1 MKLSLIKPISKDTS
15 FKVSHINEFCGIIK
29 DRDNMKDYR
38 EILAKQLEEI
48 FKKQEEITI
57 NDNLARICRE
67 LDGFT
72 EKIKDCLEKN
82 QDLQESDKKRIQEL
96 NDEYNSNID
105 RYKKLKGY

>member
-1 MKLSLIKPISKDTS
+1 
-15 FKVSHINEFCGIIK
+15 
-29 DRDNMKDYR
+29 MKDYR

-57 NDNLARICRE
+57 NDNLARVSRE

-72 EKIKDCLEKN
+72 ERIRDCLEKN
-82 QDLQESDKKRIQEL
+82 QDLPEFDKKRIQEL

-105 RYKKLKGY
+105 RYKNLKGIK

>member
-1 MKLSLIKPISKDTS
+1 
-15 FKVSHINEFCGIIK
+15 
-29 DRDNMKDYR
+29 MKDYR

-48 FKKQEEITI
+48 FKKKEEITI
-57 NDNLARICRE
+57 NDNLARVCRE
-67 LDGFT
+67 LEGFT
-72 EKIKDCLEKN
+72 QIIKDCLEKY